1 MTTPIIDRFC
11 CASKENDV
19 PYELLLNFRAKPY
32 SIVSLVSAL
41 ISACGCLYQESF
53 FGQYHGLSKK
63 IYSIQV
69 GTTTVN
75 FMEVC
80 YVRYVRYT
88 SVYVILSVSSS
99 LILIFIAM
107 GVIYFPSIHR
117 NYQPRLPKVHG
128 INIISKKCRFGI
140 WDLGTFST
148 DTIYHDVDFRC
159 STKPF
164 NLFVNNFCIYFPILL
179 TMIVNPILYI
189 KSSKEVR
196 EVLQT
201 SFGKWTD
208 NEMKIHKQ
216 VTEKFLYIVIVFY
229 VCWIPNIINV
239 CVMFWYSDVHPNV
252 ILVLWFISAILN
264 PQQALLNAL
273 VYRGIQRP
281 DNLRCCNRICTCC
294 PGPVDGLRLMHR
306 FNTNRSNTTRE
317 HQEDIF
323 EEGQPLL
330 TSSSQFT
337 TSTPS

>member
-41 ISACGCLYQESF
+41 ISACGCLYQVRIF
-53 FGQYHGLSKK
+53 FRSVSWLVKENIFNLSWNNDSEFHGSMLCALSSSWVQFFYSVTFFLNLCYAIDVYRIMYKK
-63 IYSIQV
+63 S
-69 GTTTVN
+69 G
-75 FMEVC
+75 
-80 YVRYVRYT
+80 YT

-107 GVIYFPSIHR
+107 GVIYFPSI
-117 NYQPRLPKVHG
+117 Q
-128 INIISKKCRFGI
+128 
-140 WDLGTFST
+140 
-148 DTIYHDVDFRC
+148 C

-252 ILVLWFISAILN
+252 ILVLWFISVKGSKDLITYAVAIESAPVVLA
-264 PQQALLNAL
+264 Q
-273 VYRGIQRP
+273 
-281 DNLRCCNRICTCC
+281 
-294 PGPVDGLRLMHR
+294 VDGLRLMHR
-306 FNTNRSNTTRE
+306 FNANRSNTTRE